1 MNASVTATRRSIG
14 RRHAVLSILVL
25 AIIVISTANL
35 TWFQVSTQSVLA
47 QEISVQASG
56 QGMSPGLTAAGLVAI
71 ASALFLSISKR
82 IGSYIALSA
91 TMLAG
96 ALIAFAA
103 ILVLA
108 DPIARFAG
116 VYAEATG
123 ADAVPENLITLPW
136 PYATIA
142 GGVLLV
148 VSGVF
153 ALTQAG
159 NWAQGSTKYDAPAR
173 GSATDTDAHAPQ
185 TTPQAGRP
193 AGEEL
198 TDERVLWDSLT
209 EGIDPTD
216 R

>member
-1 MNASVTATRRSIG
+1 MSASVTAIRGGISRK
-14 RRHAVLSILVL
+14 RVVLSILVL
-25 AIIVISTANL
+25 AIVAISTANL
-35 TWFQVSTQSVLA
+35 TWFQVFTQSVLA
-47 QEISVQASG
+47 QEISVHASG
-56 QGMSPGLTAAGLVAI
+56 QDMSPGLTAAGLVAI

-91 TMLAG
+91 TALAG
-96 ALIAFAA
+96 ALIVFAA

-116 VYAEATG
+116 VYAEVTG
-123 ADAVPENLITLPW
+123 ADAVPENLVTLPW
-136 PYATIA
+136 PYVTVA
-142 GGVLLV
+142 GGLLLV

-159 NWAQGSTKYDAPAR
+159 NWAQGSTKYDAP
-173 GSATDTDAHAPQ
+173 DVDAHSPQ

-193 AGEEL
+193 VGENL

-209 EGIDPTD
+209 EGVDPTD